1 MEKAIYKITN
11 NINNKIYIGQSVH
24 PDKRWWEHCNRARN
38 GTDNYPIHLAISK
51 YGKEN
56 FSFEILEWTSDY
68 DNRERELI
76 KKYDSLSPKGY
87 NVAQG
92 GNSIVLIGENHPR
105 NTVSDSVLLQ
115 VIEDLK
121 SNSFTDRE
129 IAKRHGLTDKIVA
142 DINHG
147 YSHKLDNVSYP
158 IREKRGRQKLT
169 KDQVA
174 EIKVLLKTT
183 SLSYSQIATMF
194 NVTKSNIYHIN
205 TGRTFKQSEE
215 RYPIREENINEN

>member
-11 NINNKIYIGQSVH
+11 NINNKIYIGQSIH

-38 GTDNYPIHLAISK
+38 GIDNYPIHLAISK

-92 GNSIVLIGENHPR
+92 GNSIVLTGENHPR
-105 NTVSDSVLLQ
+105 NTVSDLVLLQ
-115 VIEDLK
+115 IIEDLK

-129 IAKRHGLTDKIVA
+129 IAKRYGLTDKVVA

-183 SLSYSQIATMF
+183 PLSYNQIATMF
-194 NVTKSNIYHIN
+194 NITKSNIYHIN
-205 TGRTFKQSEE
+205 TGRTFKQPEE
-215 RYPIREENINEN
+215 RYPIREGK